1 GGKRKM
7 NSQRMLRLL
16 PLLAAGLLAG
26 SCSKKKP
33 TLNLLVW
40 EGYADPSFITTFEE
54 QNHCKVSA
62 SYMGSSDELVAK
74 LRGGSAGNYDVIS
87 PSSDVATSI
96 ASADL
101 AAPLD
106 LTKIPSYGQLSPQL
120 TSLPLV
126 RLKGQVYGVPFMWG
140 PDPLLYDT
148 TVFARPPESWSV
160 LWDPKYRG
168 KISVWDDLSTIYMA
182 AQVLGYDRPDPSQL
196 YNLSDQQLEAV
207 KKKLLELKPNIRKMW
222 STGGELTNLFQNH
235 EVVAAMGWPLMTN
248 QLRKINF
255 PAGETI
261 PKENTTGWID
271 HMMITAAARTRDLA
285 HEFLEYMIEAQTQKK
300 ITDVTGYTPA
310 NPQAAQF
317 MTPEEVKSLHL
328 DDVDNYQKRLY
339 FWQNVPRRA
348 KYNEIWN
355 EVKAAQYLRGLS
367 V

>member
-1 GGKRKM
+1 MKVPR
-7 NSQRMLRLL
+7 SLIVFSTLTLVLL
-16 PLLAAGLLAG
+16 TV
-26 SCSKKKP
+26 SCAKKTP

-40 EGYADPSFITTFEE
+40 EGYADPSFIKAFEE
-54 QNHCKVSA
+54 RHHCKVSA

-74 LRGGSAGNYDVIS
+74 LRGGSSGNYDVIS

-96 ASADL
+96 ALSGL

-106 LTKIPSYGQLSPQL
+106 LTKIPSYSQLSPQL

-126 RLKGQVYGVPFMWG
+126 RVKGEVYGVPFMWG

-148 TVFARPPESWSV
+148 TVFSQPPDSWNV

-182 AQVLGYDRPDPSQL
+182 AQVLGYDKPDPSRL
-196 YNLSDQQLEAV
+196 YNLTDEQLDSV

-255 PAGETI
+255 PIGETI

-271 HMMITAAARTRDLA
+271 HLMITAGSENKELA
-285 HEFLEYMIEAQTQKK
+285 TEFLEYMIQAQTQKK
-300 ITDVTGYTPA
+300 VTDVTGYTPA

-317 MTPEEVKSLHL
+317 MTPDEVKSLHL
-328 DDVDNYQKRLY
+328 DDVDSYQKRLY

-355 EVKAAQYLRGLS
+355 EVKAAQ
-367 V
+367 

>member
-1 GGKRKM
+1 MRT
-7 NSQRMLRLL
+7 RRWALL
-16 PLLAAGLLAG
+16 VLLTVMVFTG
-26 SCSKKKP
+26 SCSKKTP

-40 EGYADPSFITTFEE
+40 EGYADPVFVKAFEE
-54 QNHCKVSA
+54 QHYCKVSA

-96 ASADL
+96 TSSGL

-106 LTKIPSYGQLSPQL
+106 LAKIPSYSQLSPQL

-126 RLKGQVYGVPFMWG
+126 RAKGQVYGVPFMWG

-148 TVFARPPESWSV
+148 TAFARAPESWNV
-160 LWDPKYRG
+160 LWDEKYRG

-182 AQVLGYDRPDPSQL
+182 AQVLGYDKPDPSQL
-196 YNLSDQQLEAV
+196 YNLSDEQLDAV

-235 EVVAAMGWPLMTN
+235 EIVAAMGWPLMTN

-255 PAGETI
+255 PVGETI
-261 PKENTTGWID
+261 PRENTTGWID
-271 HMMITAAARTRDLA
+271 HLMITAGSANQELA
-285 HEFLEYMIEAQTQKK
+285 YEFLEYMIEAQTQKK
-300 ITDVTGYTPA
+300 ITDVTGYTPT

-317 MTPEEVKSLHL
+317 MTPAEVKSLHL

-355 EVKAAQYLRGLS
+355 EVKAAQ
-367 V
+367 

>member
-1 GGKRKM
+1 MRV
-7 NSQRMLRLL
+7 RR
-16 PLLAAGLLAG
+16 PVLLALLTVVAFAS
-26 SCSKKKP
+26 SCTKKTP

-40 EGYADPSFITTFEE
+40 EGYADPAFVKAFEE
-54 QNHCKVSA
+54 QHHCKVSA

-96 ASADL
+96 AAAGL
-101 AAPLD
+101 AAPLE
-106 LTKIPSYGQLSPQL
+106 LAKVPSYAQLSPQL

-126 RLKGQVYGVPFMWG
+126 RMSGQVYGVPFMWG
-140 PDPLLYDT
+140 PDPLIYDA
-148 TVFARPPESWSV
+148 TVFVQPPESWNV

-182 AQVLGYDRPDPSQL
+182 AQVLGYDKPDPSQV
-196 YNLSDQQLEAV
+196 YNLSDEQLEAV

-255 PAGETI
+255 PVGETI

-271 HMMITAAARTRDLA
+271 HLMITAGSENKELA
-285 HEFLEYMIEAQTQKK
+285 TEFLEYMIEARTQKK
-300 ITDVTGYTPA
+300 VTDVTGYTPA
-310 NPQAAQF
+310 NPQASQF
-317 MTPEEVKSLHL
+317 MTGQEVRNLHL
-328 DDVDNYQKRLY
+328 DDVDNYQKRIY

-355 EVKAAQYLRGLS
+355 EVKAAQ
-367 V
+367 

>member
-1 GGKRKM
+1 MIGRRWMG
-7 NSQRMLRLL
+7 LL
-16 PLLAAGLLAG
+16 PLLAEVLLAG
-26 SCSKKKP
+26 SCTNKTP

-40 EGYADPSFITTFEE
+40 EGYADPSFVKAFEE
-54 QNHCKVSA
+54 EHHCKVSA

-74 LRGGSAGNYDVIS
+74 LRGGSAGNYDIIS

-96 ASADL
+96 ASAGL

-106 LTKIPSYGQLSPQL
+106 LAKIPGYTQLSAQL

-126 RLKGQVYGVPFMWG
+126 RVNGQVYGVPFMWG
-140 PDPLLYDT
+140 PDPLIYDT
-148 TVFARPPESWSV
+148 TVFVQPPDSWNV

-168 KISVWDDLSTIYMA
+168 KISVWDDLSTVYMA
-182 AQVLGYDRPDPSQL
+182 AQVLGYDKPDSTRL
-196 YNLSDQQLEAV
+196 YNLSDEQLEAV

-235 EVVAAMGWPLMTN
+235 EVVGAMGWPLMTN

-255 PAGETI
+255 PVGETI

-271 HMMITAAARTRDLA
+271 HLMITAGSENKDLA
-285 HEFLEYMIEAQTQKK
+285 YEFLKYAIEAKTQKK
-300 ITDVTGYTPA
+300 VTDVTGYTPA

-317 MTPEEVKSLHL
+317 MTPTEVKSLHL

-355 EVKAAQYLRGLS
+355 EVKAAQ
-367 V
+367 

>member
-1 GGKRKM
+1 MRT
-7 NSQRMLRLL
+7 RRWALL
-16 PLLAAGLLAG
+16 VLLTVMVFTG
-26 SCSKKKP
+26 SCSKKTP
-33 TLNLLVW
+33 TLKLLVW
-40 EGYADPSFITTFEE
+40 EGYADPVFVRAFEE
-54 QNHCKVSA
+54 QHYCKVSA

-96 ASADL
+96 TSSGL

-106 LTKIPSYGQLSPQL
+106 LAKIPSYSQLSPQL

-126 RLKGQVYGVPFMWG
+126 RAKGQVYGVPFMWG

-148 TVFARPPESWSV
+148 TAFARAPESWNV
-160 LWDPKYRG
+160 LWDEKYRG

-182 AQVLGYDRPDPSQL
+182 AQVLGYDKPDPSQL
-196 YNLSDQQLEAV
+196 YNLSDEQLDAV

-255 PAGETI
+255 PVGETI
-261 PKENTTGWID
+261 PKENATGWID
-271 HMMITAAARTRDLA
+271 HMMITAGSENKDLA
-285 HEFLEYMIEAQTQKK
+285 HEFLEYMIEAETQKK

-355 EVKAAQYLRGLS
+355 EVKAAQ
-367 V
+367 